1 MKTYSQYTGACLL
14 RAMRRELAT
23 RQLKPTGISMTA
35 TVSLSRFIRL
45 GINANTVQPYK
56 PFSEL
61 NDKYRKHVVFASE
74 IIEFAK
80 GDTVLKGSIDRQC
93 YYFLLKG
100 KITFKTGMLSK
111 KTISSDDKNSLFDI
125 GTSLPNDVDVIAA
138 DAGHMLSV
146 KIDMMDAALAW
157 TQAAELEA
165 TSTIAEKPL
174 SNPAKEMIVEE
185 EEDDWMSELLAY
197 PLFFNLPPANI
208 SRVLSLFEKVEVHK
222 GEEIIKQG
230 DEGNYF
236 YALIKGKASV
246 ITDDQKDKPV
256 AHLVSGSYF
265 GEDALVSGSPRSASV
280 IMTTDGEVGRLDRDS
295 FQSLLQEPVVK
306 YISQEDVG
314 KNLMKRSVRCVLIDV
329 RSHEEFEHAPSHNS
343 RNIPCR
349 ELRSSIA
356 ELDKEA
362 LYFIS
367 PEGGKRSEL
376 AAHLMSQANLQAFVI
391 QH

>member
-1 MKTYSQYTGACLL
+1 
-14 RAMRRELAT
+14 
-23 RQLKPTGISMTA
+23 MTA

-45 GINANTVQPYK
+45 GVNANTVQPYK

-61 NDKYRKHVVFASE
+61 SDKYRKHVVFASE

-80 GDTVLKGSIDRQC
+80 GDTVLKGAIDRR
-93 YYFLLKG
+93 YYYYLLKG
-100 KITFKTGMLSK
+100 KLSFKTSMLSK
-111 KTISSDDKNSLFDI
+111 KTLSSEDKNTLFDI
-125 GTSLPNDVDVIAA
+125 GTLLPDNVDILAA
-138 DAGHMLSV
+138 DTGHMLAV

-165 TSTIAEKPL
+165 TSVTSEKA
-174 SNPAKEMIVEE
+174 SANSFKEIIVEE
-185 EEDDWMSELLAY
+185 EGEEDWMSELLAY

-208 SRVLSLFEKVEVHK
+208 SRVLSLFEKMEVSK

-236 YALIKGKASV
+236 YALIKGKANIV
-246 ITDDQKDKPV
+246 TDDQKDKPV
-256 AHLVSGSYF
+256 ANLVSGSYF
-265 GEDALVSGSPRSASV
+265 GEDALVSGAPRSASV
-280 IMTTDGEVGRLDRDS
+280 IMTTDGEVGRLDRES

-329 RSHEEFEHAPSHNS
+329 RSHEEFEHSPSHNS

-349 ELRSSIA
+349 QLRSSIV
-356 ELDKEA
+356 ELDKEV

-376 AAHLMSQANLQAFVI
+376 AAHLMSQANLKAFVI